1 MSKQPPLDKFEQDV
15 LDESVPIQQLLRLVI
30 VLGGRAF
37 SEPLRSWARNEL
49 QGYLSPDAPL
59 PTYRTIIA
67 PLQADS
73 HSRFWQGRNETISVL
88 DLPEI
93 AHDLISEQLPVTF
106 SVGKIQNL
114 IAGQDS
120 HTPLKLGLP
129 GSAELARL
137 MTSERSGHGVVVE
150 RIYWSVHVSALHD
163 ILEQVRNRL
172 LEFVAELRATMEPG
186 EQEPTVGQVH
196 QAVQTIN
203 ITVGDYSPVHVT
215 APHRHSATVSFPTR
229 PRHRWWPQR

>member
-37 SEPLRSWARNEL
+37 SEPLRLWARNEL
-49 QGYLSPDAPL
+49 QGYPGPGMPL
-59 PTYRTIIA
+59 PTYRTITA
-67 PLQADS
+67 PLQMDS
-73 HSRFWQGRNETISVL
+73 HSRFSQGRNETISVL
-88 DLPEI
+88 ALPDV
-93 AHDLISEQLPVTF
+93 AHDLVSEQLPVTF

-114 IAGQDS
+114 IANQDP
-120 HTPLKLGLP
+120 HTPFKFGLP

-137 MTSERSGHGVVVE
+137 MTSERSGQGVVVE
-150 RIYWSVHVSALHD
+150 RIYWSVHASALHD

-186 EQEPTVGQVH
+186 ESEPTVGQVH
-196 QAVQTIN
+196 QAAQTIN
-203 ITVGDYSPVHVT
+203 ITVGDHSPVHVI

-229 PRHRWWPQR
+229 PHHRWWPRR